1 MNNFDKKI
9 DNYLQNFEALASLS
23 LRFILGIAFIIYGSG
38 KFPLPPEVLWNI
50 MIYTQSWHL
59 L

>member
-23 LRFILGIAFIIYGSG
+23 LRFILGIAVIIYGSRN
-38 KFPLPPEVLWNI
+38 FPLPPEFSSALG
-50 MIYTQSWHL
+50 HHCL
-59 L
+59 